1 MHEHGLYVY
10 FLRLAECNTQRF
22 LMTESYP
29 ITTLVSITT
38 SSNYVVIAA
47 FPTHAKKG
55 AIAQERSSDIVQ
67 FCGSISSQACFR
79 LFYLAKF
86 SIICVNLQV
95 LKVYFGIFV
104 LFQALYLTGLHVQRV
119 AVKFF
124 VDLLRLFFSQ
134 IEYNRLIIRPQN
146 NY

>member
-1 MHEHGLYVY
+1 MWHMHEHGLYVY

-95 LKVYFGIFV
+95 LKGLFWHICFVPGSVSHRFACSTCCSQVLCRSFKAIF
-104 LFQALYLTGLHVQRV
+104 LPDRVQ
-119 AVKFF
+119 
-124 VDLLRLFFSQ
+124 
-134 IEYNRLIIRPQN
+134 
-146 NY
+146 